1 MKQDTYTI
9 VYHLEGKGM
18 NVFEGLTRDEALDE
32 VRKLVND
39 FTGTVLP
46 KLTKVY
52 LQLETNKETDTS
64 YEDDAHMAFYSKNL

>member
-1 MKQDTYTI
+1 
-9 VYHLEGKGM
+9 
-18 NVFEGLTRDEALDE
+18 LTRDEALEE
-32 VRKLVND
+32 VRKLVNE

-64 YEDDAHMAFYSKNL
+64 YEDDAHMAFYSENL

>member
-1 MKQDTYTI
+1 MKDTYTI
-9 VYHLEGKGM
+9 VYHLQGKGM

-39 FTGTVLP
+39 FRGTVLP

-52 LQLETNKETDTS
+52 LQLETNKEEKDS
-64 YEDDAHMAFYSKNL
+64 VGSMKRLKGW